1 MSRNLARQHFGRLI
15 ALEPI
20 GKNKSGLVLWKC
32 TCTCGN
38 TVEVASHSLISG
50 CTMSCG
56 CYRIQSIKRNNTKHG
71 MRQTRFYRIW
81 AGMKTRCFN
90 PNVIEYKNYG
100 GRGID
105 VCDKWLNFK
114 GFYDDMHETYTAHV
128 NACGEENTTLERIEN
143 NLGYSPDNCI
153 WASIKEQNNN
163 SRNNRIIE
171 FRGRIMNL
179 SLDLQMKSLRDMS
192 SGLVQKGKCLWEEK
206 KEMPLSV
213 RF

>member
-1 MSRNLARQHFGRLI
+1 
-15 ALEPI
+15 
-20 GKNKSGLVLWKC
+20 
-32 TCTCGN
+32 
-38 TVEVASHSLISG
+38 
-50 CTMSCG
+50 
-56 CYRIQSIKRNNTKHG
+56 
-71 MRQTRFYRIW
+71 
-81 AGMKTRCFN
+81 MKTRCFN

-179 SLDLQMKSLRDMS
+179 SEAAKEFGIRVDTLHFRLKKGWSIGDALLKP
-192 SGLVQKGKCLWEEK
+192 VQQHRKVAK
-206 KEMPLSV
+206 
-213 RF
+213 